1 MRRPGFDNVSSI
13 FDFDCKSDIVFM
25 NSFNYRVGSVI
36 AGLRLALQSVILHK
50 LKKAR
55 NDDQQ
60 VAVVYQNQPIP
71 QVMNPNQ
78 QASQMIYL
86 NQH

>member
-50 LKKAR
+50 LKAR
-55 NDDQQ
+55 NENQQ
-60 VAVVYQNQPIP
+60 VVVVYQNQENP
-71 QVMNPNQ
+71 QVIYPNQ
-78 QASQMIYL
+78 QASQMI
-86 NQH
+86 